1 MKPANYYELMAQYNK
16 WMDSKLYSVCAQIPD
31 AERRKDMGAFFK
43 SIHGTLNHI
52 YFGDIA
58 WIERLR
64 DQKFTSRELG
74 VDLFDDFQELREAQ
88 AKMDDEILAW
98 SQSLSEE
105 FLQKPYDYVS
115 NVDMK
120 TRIIPTWVLA
130 VHMFNHQT
138 HHRGQL
144 TTLIKQ
150 LGYEP
155 GITDIPWLPSLGLP
169 SLESSE

>member
-1 MKPANYYELMAQYNK
+1 MPPENYYELMAQYNK
-16 WMDSKLYSVCAQIPD
+16 WMDEKLYKVCSEIPD
-31 AERRKDMGAFFK
+31 TERRKDMGAFFK

-52 YFGDIA
+52 YYGDLA

-64 DQKFTSRELG
+64 DNSFTPRKLG
-74 VDLFDDFQELREAQ
+74 EYLFYDFEELREAQ
-88 AKMDDEILAW
+88 SKMDDEILAW
-98 SQSLSEE
+98 SKTLNEE
-105 FLQKPYDYVS
+105 FLSKPYDYIS

-120 TRIIPTWVLA
+120 KRVIPIWVLA

-155 GITDIPWLPSLGLP
+155 GITDIPWLPSL
-169 SLESSE
+169 EE